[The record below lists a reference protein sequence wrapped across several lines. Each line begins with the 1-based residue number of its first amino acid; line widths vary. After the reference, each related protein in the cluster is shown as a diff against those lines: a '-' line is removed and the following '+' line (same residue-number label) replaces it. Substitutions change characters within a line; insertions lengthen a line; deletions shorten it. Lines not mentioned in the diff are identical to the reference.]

1 LTEDEPE
8 NGMSAEL
15 AAEYWR
21 HEEQLSNETFI
32 AEPAELVD
40 EDWRLGW
47 E

>member
-1 LTEDEPE
+1 MSVDLT
-8 NGMSAEL
+8 
-15 AAEYWR
+15 AEYWR
-21 HEEQLSNETFI
+21 HEERLSASAFV

>member
-1 LTEDEPE
+1 M
-8 NGMSAEL
+8 GAEL

-21 HEEQLSNETFI
+21 HEEQLSNAAVT